1 MVMAPEAVG
10 DWWMLNVDVVATLV
24 DGSLLLNAYVMT
36 NAMLRHDSTMTVIAT
51 TSERMTAVAENVT
64 LIANV
69 TMTENEML
77 IANATNYARAIR
89 ASAYRGETRSRRTDN
104 GDFET
109 TELVKLRLLS
119 RRNIGVNFSNSCG
132 YFSSYCGRNVDDA
145 R

>member
-10 DWWMLNVDVVATLV
+10 DWWMLNVVAAATLV
-24 DGSLLLNAYVMT
+24 AGSPLLNASVMT
-36 NAMLRHDSTMTVIAT
+36 NAMLRHDSTATVIAT
-51 TSERMTAVAENVT
+51 MSERMTAVAENVT

-77 IANATNYARAIR
+77 IANATNYATTNR
-89 ASAYRGETRSRRTDN
+89 ASAYRGETRSRRTDDGN
-104 GDFET
+104 FET
-109 TELVKLRLLS
+109 TKLIELRLLS

-132 YFSSYCGRNVDDA
+132 YFSSYCGRNVNDA

>member
-1 MVMAPEAVG
+1 
-10 DWWMLNVDVVATLV
+10 MLNVDVTATLV
-24 DGSLLLNAYVMT
+24 DGSLLRNAYVMT
-36 NAMLRHDSTMTVIAT
+36 TAMLRRDRTTTVNVT

-64 LIANV
+64 LIANA
-69 TMTENEML
+69 MLTENEML
-77 IANATNYARAIR
+77 IANATNYARANR

-104 GDFET
+104 GYFET

-132 YFSSYCGRNVDDA
+132 YFSSYCGRNVNDA

>member
-10 DWWMLNVDVVATLV
+10 DWWMLNVGVVATLV

-36 NAMLRHDSTMTVIAT
+36 TAMLRHDWTM
-51 TSERMTAVAENVT
+51 
-64 LIANV
+64 IANA

-77 IANATNYARAIR
+77 IANATNYATTNR

-104 GDFET
+104 GYFET

-119 RRNIGVNFSNSCG
+119 RRNIGVNFSNSCS
-132 YFSSYCGRNVDDA
+132 YFSSYCGRNVNDA

>member
-1 MVMAPEAVG
+1 MAPEAVG

-36 NAMLRHDSTMTVIAT
+36 TAMLRHDSTKTANAT
-51 TSERMTAVAENVT
+51 MSEMMTAVAENVT
-64 LIANV
+64 LIANA

-77 IANATNYARAIR
+77 IANATNR

-104 GDFET
+104 GYFET

-119 RRNIGVNFSNSCG
+119 RRNIGVNFSNSCS
-132 YFSSYCGRNVDDA
+132 YFSSNCGRNVDDA